1 MSYKSAICFVAD
13 FKYLF
18 KYFDIIYQ
26 ELKNNGKYD
35 GEIVIL
41 TSLFS
46 PTFFIKTIRS
56 NKKVSVLRNKK
67 IKFSK
72 KTKSEY
78 LNLNTNGQ
86 PNRFKYKNFQWQKIH
101 LFDMKIKY

>member
-1 MSYKSAICFVAD
+1 MSQISNI
-13 FKYLF
+13 YLNILILF
-18 KYFDIIYQ
+18 IKN
-26 ELKNNGKYD
+26 LKNNGKYD

-46 PTFFIKTIRS
+46 PTFLIKTIRS

-86 PNRFKYKNFQWQKIH
+86 LNRFKFKKLSMAKDTFV
-101 LFDMKIKY
+101 